1 MVKASPTTI
10 VLGHGSFDR
19 YQVFIFGACWDW
31 FTWDRHTAK
40 IGVHG
45 ISLRSKLQWL
55 RRRRQDWAK
64 EYEIALAGCSG
75 GSCHTV
81 PLTEWKWLS
90 LSLRLVTGC
99 GLSLESL
106 RLGKDIIYCWA
117 RHSKDLMWYL
127 QNMRWAVAGER
138 SGMCIHLYVCLQ
150 AHEILRKD
158 SVSLQRAMSLFQESN
173 TKGRYLTLVWK
184 LSCDIILC
192 HKVGT
197 SLIWYS
203 QGQTFGRNMYILHNW

>member
-1 MVKASPTTI
+1 MGALTGIRFSF
-10 VLGHGSFDR
+10 LGPVGIGLPEIDT
-19 YQVFIFGACWDW
+19 QPKLGCTVFHWD
-31 FTWDRHTAK
+31 
-40 IGVHG
+40 
-45 ISLRSKLQWL
+45 QN
-55 RRRRQDWAK
+55 
-64 EYEIALAGCSG
+64 CSG
-75 GSCHTV
+75 WGGGDRTEQRNMRSLWQDALEGAATV

-197 SLIWYS
+197 FLIWYS